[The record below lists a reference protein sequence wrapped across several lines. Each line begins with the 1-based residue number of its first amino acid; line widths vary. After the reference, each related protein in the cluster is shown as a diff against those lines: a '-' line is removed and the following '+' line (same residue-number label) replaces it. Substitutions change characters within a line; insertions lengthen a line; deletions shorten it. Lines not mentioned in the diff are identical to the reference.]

1 MAVSAPSRSMTAL
14 RSHEVRID
22 ASKPLRAEPQTGH
35 NRWHPEIPP
44 ILRVDPGDEV
54 ALETR
59 DALDGQIT
67 AQSTTEDVA
76 KVNLNVVHPLTG
88 PVYVNGAEPGDIL
101 EVKILEVEPASF
113 GFTVQIPGFG
123 FLRDQF
129 PDPFIVRWR
138 IAGGTAESAD
148 LPGVRIHG
156 APFPGTIGLAPSRA
170 LMQAITKREK
180 ELLDRGG
187 MVLPPDPTDAVP
199 SDSRLAAEALRTVPP
214 RETAGN
220 VDIKQLC
227 AGTTMLIPVQV
238 DGALFSV
245 GDAHF
250 AQGDGEICGTAIE
263 MASVFH
269 AQFFLRK
276 GEAARRKRQDVAYFR
291 DTYAV
296 APELAVPRR
305 YYATTGLS
313 VEKGGLNQSENAT
326 LAARNAMLNMV
337 DHLEERGYSRQQAYA
352 ICSVAVDLKISEVVD
367 VPNFVVSA
375 VLPLDIFV

>member
-1 MAVSAPSRSMTAL
+1 MAVSAPSRSLTAVP
-14 RSHEVRID
+14 SHEVRID
-22 ASKPLRAEPQTGH
+22 ASKPLQAEPHTGH
-35 NRWHPEIPP
+35 NRWHPDIPP
-44 ILRVDPGDEV
+44 ILRVEPGDRV

-67 AQSTTEDVA
+67 ARSTAEEVG

-88 PVYVNGAEPGDIL
+88 PVYVTGAEPGDLL
-101 EVKILEVEPASF
+101 EIKILEVEPAPF

-123 FLRDQF
+123 FLRDEF

-138 IAGGTAESAD
+138 IADGAAESAD
-148 LPGVRIHG
+148 LPGVRIQG

-170 LMQAITKREK
+170 LMQAITNREK

-187 MVLPPDPTDAVP
+187 MVLPPDATDAVP
-199 SDSRLAAEALRTVPP
+199 DDSRLAAEALRTVPP

-220 VDIKQLC
+220 VDIKALC

-238 DGALFSV
+238 EGALFSV

-263 MASVFH
+263 
-269 AQFFLRK
+269 
-276 GEAARRKRQDVAYFR
+276 
-291 DTYAV
+291 
-296 APELAVPRR
+296 
-305 YYATTGLS
+305 
-313 VEKGGLNQSENAT
+313 KGGRNQSENAT

-337 DHLEERGYSRQQAYA
+337 DHLQERGYSRQQAYA